1 MSFKTPTRILSG
13 FFLGALF
20 LAGCGGGGGGGG
32 GAGGVAS
39 VSTDMLITDATV
51 DELLAFRTT
60 ISSIAMVTD
69 TGIVGS
75 NIMVAPVTID
85 LIGAGASPRWVS
97 REDLPEGTFRGV
109 ALTLAP
115 GSSTAIDRAGAAV
128 SVTQTNSSFEL
139 PFATPVAISSGSYHQ
154 IVLDIDLSVSLSGS
168 AATPPILFDPAGTAA
183 LGVGAGSSSVI
194 DEVKGIVRSTD
205 SGNNQIFI
213 DAFSDGDLSL
223 PLGRVTVNINGS
235 TLLLN
240 DDGTVFANSA
250 DFFNALFP
258 STTLL
263 EVHGSLVGGSIT
275 STRVEIENNGG
286 GASHVVK
293 IDGRIANLDT
303 LTNSFDLEIIEI
315 EKGSSLATPA
325 INGATSTA
333 IAYTNQTSIVLDEHT
348 PTTEASLAEGQ
359 RVKVKFPTFVNA
371 PFPASQIEIDEQP
384 EFEGNIVSVVGLP
397 NTITIHL
404 ESDEPAILSGQVNSS
419 GTDVTVNLTGSTL
432 FLDTHAQPTISNTQ
446 LQPGLKLEVHGAIN
460 GPSNGPTITAT
471 RTKIHAGRFKG
482 DVTAVFSGL
491 HSFNADMTDLK
502 DPFGNS
508 VNFGSVSVNFDP
520 SCRFLDDASNEIG
533 FFALFNGLSLGETL
547 EVEVFGLGTITTPDE
562 ILCYEIK
569 SRVH

>member
-1 MSFKTPTRILSG
+1 MSFKTLTCSLSG
-13 FFLGALF
+13 FFLGALL
-20 LAGCGGGGGGGG
+20 LAGCGGGSGGGGGGG
-32 GAGGVAS
+32 GAAS
-39 VSTDMLITDATV
+39 VSTDLLITDATV

-60 ISSIAMVTD
+60 VSSIRMVTD

-75 NIMVAPVTID
+75 NILVASVPID
-85 LIGAGASPRWVS
+85 LIGAGAVPRWVS

-115 GSSTAIDRAGAAV
+115 ASSTAIDRAGAAV
-128 SVTQTNSSFEL
+128 AVTQVSSSFEL
-139 PFATPVAISSGSYHQ
+139 PFAAPVVIASGSYHQ

-168 AATPPILFDPAGTAA
+168 ASTPPILFDPAGTAA
-183 LGVGAGSSSVI
+183 LGVGGGSSSVI
-194 DEVKGIVRSTD
+194 DEVKGVVRSTD

-213 DAFSDGDLSL
+213 DAFADGDLSL
-223 PLGRVTVNINGS
+223 PLGRVTVNLNGS

-240 DDGTVFANSA
+240 DDGTVFANNV

-263 EVHGSLVGGSIT
+263 EVHGSLVGGSI
-275 STRVEIENNGG
+275 SATRAEIEDNGG
-286 GASHVVK
+286 GSSNVVK
-293 IDGRIANLDT
+293 IDGRIANLNT
-303 LTNSFDLEIIEI
+303 LTNTFNLEIIEI
-315 EKGSSLATPA
+315 EKGSAIATPI
-325 INGATSTA
+325 INGATSIA

-348 PTTEASLAEGQ
+348 PTTEASLLDGQ
-359 RVKVKFPTFVNA
+359 RVQVKFPTFVNA
-371 PFPASQIEIDEQP
+371 PFPASQIEIDDQP
-384 EFEGNIVSVVGLP
+384 EFEGNITDVAGLP

-404 ESDEPAILSGQVNSS
+404 ESDEPAIPGQVLSS

-432 FLDTHAQPTISNTQ
+432 FLDTHSEPALSTLQ
-446 LQPGLKLEVHGAIN
+446 LQPGLKLEVHGTIS
-460 GPSNGPTITAT
+460 GPSNGPTIIAS

-520 SCRFLDDASNEIG
+520 ACRFLDDASNEIG